1 MSPRPELPDLTDQW
15 IVITG
20 GNGHLGTS
28 LIAALTRVNANV
40 LIVDKQESVGSN
52 VPVGR
57 SGNKSEIDYYCCDLE
72 KEEQRNS
79 LISYISQSIG
89 RLDSLINNAA
99 FVGDSNLEGWSEP
112 FDEQSLSAWRR
123 AIEVNLTAPFHLSQA
138 LSPLLSASQ
147 IGTIVNI
154 TSIYAHLGPDLRL
167 YEGTEMSNPV
177 AYGVS
182 KAGLTQLTRSL
193 ATVLSPSIRVNAIA
207 PGGIFRGQDDAFVRR
222 YIDRTPLKRMASEDD
237 LIWAT
242 IFLCTPMSSY
252 MTGQTLTV
260 DGGFGVW

>member
-40 LIVDKQESVGSN
+40 LIVDKQESVGPN
-52 VPVGR
+52 VPVSR

-123 AIEVNLTAPFHLSQA
+123 AIEVNLTAPIPPQPSTFSLVICFTNRDHSEHYFNLCS
-138 LSPLLSASQ
+138 S
-147 IGTIVNI
+147 
-154 TSIYAHLGPDLRL
+154 GPRF
-167 YEGTEMSNPV
+167 EAV
-177 AYGVS
+177 
-182 KAGLTQLTRSL
+182 
-193 ATVLSPSIRVNAIA
+193 
-207 PGGIFRGQDDAFVRR
+207 RGHRN
-222 YIDRTPLKRMASEDD
+222 E
-237 LIWAT
+237 
-242 IFLCTPMSSY
+242 
-252 MTGQTLTV
+252 
-260 DGGFGVW
+260 